1 MRAKYIGTALLLAS
15 SLLFG
20 CAVPNK
26 VLVSNSFMAEDKT
39 SKFLLLDTGQ
49 INPATKQKLFNVI
62 VRICNIDAQGN
73 ETSCQD
79 NPVLDNVIPG
89 SVS

>member
-1 MRAKYIGTALLLAS
+1 MSAKYIGTALLLAS

-26 VLVSNSFMAEDKT
+26 VVVSNSFMSEDKT

-49 INPATKQKLFNVI
+49 INPANKQKLYNVI

-73 ETSCQD
+73 ETECKD
-79 NPVLDNVIPG
+79 NAVIDNVVPG